1 MVSDRRR
8 VRKIVKIAK
17 ENSPKYLSNYIKYFQ
32 NKNWKIQIQFCI
44 FQWSK
49 LSNLTKQLANIKKF
63 KNTLIKYNGRLLFS
77 IRDPRGL
84 KLLYQLRFNFNCFNE
99 HKFSKIWKFVW
110 VLCVGVCLVYICGF
124 VLCYLPKLKR
134 SMALAFSADFLY
146 MFSMKNVPY

>member
-17 ENSPKYLSNYIKYFQ
+17 ENSPKCLSNYIKYFQ
-32 NKNWKIQIQFCI
+32 NKNWTIQIQFCI

-77 IRDPRGL
+77 IHDPRGL

-99 HKFSKIWKFVW
+99 HK
-110 VLCVGVCLVYICGF
+110 ICMSAMCGCGLQIESIKMLLLTLF
-124 VLCYLPKLKR
+124 YLAQISIIKR
-134 SMALAFSADFLY
+134 
-146 MFSMKNVPY
+146 